1 MNEEL
6 KALRKNETWEIIP
19 LPKGKKHVGCKWV
32 YKIKYNSD
40 ENHRTVQSKISDKSV
55 HTKL

>member
-19 LPKGKKHVGCKWV
+19 LPKGKKYVGCK
-32 YKIKYNSD
+32 
-40 ENHRTVQSKISDKSV
+40 
-55 HTKL
+55 